1 LKARGRELLMLTD
14 VPRHCCRQESLCDTF
29 GGEEQFKDRGAATEL
44 LAMPTKAME
53 PLAASYPR
61 RAGAR

>member
-1 LKARGRELLMLTD
+1 MLTD